1 VDSLHGSVIPLEDL
15 WQREARWLQERLA
28 ESPNWES
35 RFALIDHMLGKK
47 ISTLKRV
54 ARPEIRWAWS
64 EIKRLNGNV
73 AIAQMARSI
82 GWSSRHFVS
91 CFREQIGLTPK
102 AASRRFRFD
111 RARRLVDGLAPAWQK
126 WLWCAATVTRAI
138 LRASS
143 KSSLAVR
150 PPRIALLDSRI
161 SLASRRTWLASIF
174 SEQVIFI
181 QDIGFRPPLR
191 WFQEENPNEFS
202 SFFY

>member
-1 VDSLHGSVIPLEDL
+1 
-15 WQREARWLQERLA
+15 
-28 ESPNWES
+28 
-35 RFALIDHMLGKK
+35 MLGKK

-111 RARRLVDGLAPAWQK
+111 RARRLVDGLAPALAEVALVCGYSDQSH
-126 WLWCAATVTRAI
+126 LTR
-138 LRASS
+138 
-143 KSSLAVR
+143 
-150 PPRIALLDSRI
+150 
-161 SLASRRTWLASIF
+161 
-174 SEQVIFI
+174 E
-181 QDIGFRPPLR
+181 
-191 WFQEENPNEFS
+191 FQELAGCSPAAYRFARFS
-202 SFFY
+202 DLPGIAADLACEHL